1 MATEYQVID
10 RRKWKRNMHCHVFEN
25 SLEPQYCISLELDI
39 TNFLKMVKK
48 NNYPF
53 TFAFIY
59 VVCKCANEIEEFR
72 YRFLD
77 GEVVLYDTIH
87 TSFTYL
93 DEETELFKFVSVSMQ
108 GDMETYIK
116 EALQKVRNQK
126 EYFVAPPA
134 NNEFCFSSLPW
145 ISYTHISHTI
155 SGGTAKSA
163 PLFDWGKFF
172 ERDKR
177 MILPFSVQVHHSF
190 VDGIHVGKLV
200 EKLQDYLDS
209 FIA

>member
-72 YRFLD
+72 YRFLVAE
-77 GEVVLYDTIH
+77 GVILIRKRIYAGG
-87 TSFTYL
+87 Y
-93 DEETELFKFVSVSMQ
+93 
-108 GDMETYIK
+108 GDIYK
-116 EALQKVRNQK
+116 RG
-126 EYFVAPPA
+126 F
-134 NNEFCFSSLPW
+134 
-145 ISYTHISHTI
+145 
-155 SGGTAKSA
+155 AKSQ
-163 PLFDWGKFF
+163 KS
-172 ERDKR
+172 KR
-177 MILPFSVQVHHSF
+177 IFCCSSS
-190 VDGIHVGKLV
+190 K
-200 EKLQDYLDS
+200 
-209 FIA
+209 